1 MHSCGLITPS
11 NPPTVLFARLLLK
24 MLTSSLEGFY
34 LFILLVKNVKML
46 EDLSAI
52 YIESYTP

>member
-1 MHSCGLITPS
+1 
-11 NPPTVLFARLLLK
+11 

-34 LFILLVKNVKML
+34 LFILLVENVKML
-46 EDLSAI
+46 EDLSAM

>member
-1 MHSCGLITPS
+1 MITPS

-34 LFILLVKNVKML
+34 LFILLVENVKML
-46 EDLSAI
+46 EDLSAM